1 MLFDGRHVAGRGASA
16 SAVNVSKILIAVAG
30 LNEIID

>member
-16 SAVNVSKILIAVAG
+16 VSASKNLVAMAG

>member
-16 SAVNVSKILIAVAG
+16 VSVSKTLVAIAG
-30 LNEIID
+30 LHEIID